1 MVSASPPCLLST
13 RALPEATVVLQ
24 RRCLIGV
31 AEFIG
36 LETAYAAIQRC
47 AASMGGLMKKNG
59 ARSSQKKPCEIA
71 NPPFDPTQR
80 LGNSKYP
87 QLTLRMACDRR
98 HNSDYEHVRNV
109 TSHCVSTQHK
119 RPNVTN
125 KGMQQLC
132 CRWVVMVVNRC
143 KMPFRGDCIH
153 RRQAC
158 LLLCGPAAS
167 SVGEDPS
174 SVLHS
179 KKINYASP
187 GWACWASLSL
197 IPDTDLVMCMPT
209 NIIVCVSALGTPR

>member
-59 ARSSQKKPCEIA
+59 ARSSQKKPCEIV

-80 LGNSKYP
+80 LGNGKYP

-132 CRWVVMVVNRC
+132 CRCVVTVVNRC
-143 KMPFRGDCIH
+143 KMPFRGDCIPC
-153 RRQAC
+153 RKRVEC
-158 LLLCGPAAS
+158 
-167 SVGEDPS
+167 
-174 SVLHS
+174 
-179 KKINYASP
+179 
-187 GWACWASLSL
+187 
-197 IPDTDLVMCMPT
+197 
-209 NIIVCVSALGTPR
+209 PRSR